1 MKRLAIFLAVVVVAG
16 GASLLLYR
24 QGFLFQPGAERATG
38 APSPAELSVQ
48 VAAAVEKPFPVEVA
62 TIGTVNPYATVA
74 LKARIDGQIMESV
87 VKDGEDVK
95 VGDLLFSIDDRAIR
109 AALNQAEANLARDR
123 ALLASSQR
131 DVARLS
137 ALVGKNYASK
147 QTLDQTMAQAESLQA
162 SVRADEAAVDAARV
176 QLSYTEIRAPINGRA
191 GVVNLPRGNMVKAN
205 DTMALVVLNQLR
217 PIYVAFSVP
226 QTDLPR
232 IRSAMAAASLDV
244 SATIPGDDGPPLTGT
259 LTFIDNTVDVA
270 TGTILLKATFTNVE
284 LRLWPGQF
292 VNVTLTL
299 SVDPRAIVVPDAAVQ
314 RGQDG
319 AYVYVVRPD
328 STVEMRRVTV
338 ARTRDGESVIDS
350 GLAAGDRVV
359 VDGQLRLAPGL
370 KVEPQPVSQAA
381 AADSAP

>member
-16 GASLLLYR
+16 GASFLLYR

-38 APSPAELSVQ
+38 APSPAALSVQ

-62 TIGTVNPYATVA
+62 TIGTVNAYATVA

-95 VGDLLFSIDDRAIR
+95 VGDLLFTIDDRGIR
-109 AALNQAEANLARDR
+109 ADLHQAEANLARDR
-123 ALLASSQR
+123 ALLASAQR

-191 GVVNLPRGNMVKAN
+191 GTVNLPRGNMVKAN

-232 IRSAMAAASLDV
+232 IRSAMAAGPLRV
-244 SATIPGDDGPPLTGT
+244 GATIPGDSGGPLAGT

-270 TGTILLKATFTNVE
+270 TGTILLKATFNNVE

-299 SVDPRAIVVPDAAVQ
+299 SLDPRAIVVPDVAVQ

-319 AYVYVVRPD
+319 AYVYVVRSD
-328 STVEMRRVTV
+328 STVEMRQVTV
-338 ARTRDGESVIDS
+338 ARSRAGESVIDS

-370 KVEPQPVSQAA
+370 KVDPQPVSQAA
-381 AADSAP
+381 AAASAS

>member
-1 MKRLAIFLAVVVVAG
+1 MKRLAIFLAVVLVAG
-16 GASLLLYR
+16 GASFLLYR
-24 QGFLFQPGAERATG
+24 QGLLFRPGAEQATG
-38 APSPAELSVQ
+38 APSAAALSVQ

-62 TIGTVNPYATVA
+62 TIGTVNAYATVA
-74 LKARIDGQIMESV
+74 LKSRIDGQIMESV

-95 VGDLLFSIDDRAIR
+95 VGDLLFTIDDRAIR
-109 AALNQAEANLARDR
+109 ADLHQAEANLARDR
-123 ALLASSQR
+123 ALLASAQR

-191 GVVNLPRGNMVKAN
+191 GTVNLPRGNMVKAN

-232 IRSAMAAASLDV
+232 IRSAMAAGPLRV
-244 SATIPGDDGPPLTGT
+244 GATIPGDSGGPLAGT

-270 TGTILLKATFTNVE
+270 TGTILLKATFNNIE

-299 SVDPRAIVVPDAAVQ
+299 SVDPHAIVVPDVAIQ
-314 RGQDG
+314 RGQNG

-328 STVEMRRVTV
+328 STVEMRQVSV
-338 ARTRDGESVIDS
+338 ARSRAGESVIDS
-350 GLAAGDRVV
+350 GLAAGDNVV
-359 VDGQLRLAPGL
+359 VDGQLRLAPGI
-370 KVEPQPVSQAA
+370 KVESRPVSQA
-381 AADSAP
+381 SAS

>member
-16 GASLLLYR
+16 GASFLLYR
-24 QGFLFQPGAERATG
+24 QGFLFQPGAEQATG
-38 APSPAELSVQ
+38 APSPAALSVQ

-62 TIGTVNPYATVA
+62 TIGTVNAYATVA

-95 VGDLLFSIDDRAIR
+95 VGDLLFTIDDRGIR
-109 AALNQAEANLARDR
+109 ADLHQAEANLARDR
-123 ALLASSQR
+123 ALLASAQR

-191 GVVNLPRGNMVKAN
+191 GTVNLPRGNMVKAN

-232 IRSAMAAASLDV
+232 IRSAMAAGPLRV
-244 SATIPGDDGPPLTGT
+244 GATIPGDSGGPLAGT

-270 TGTILLKATFTNVE
+270 TGTILLKATFNNIE

-299 SVDPRAIVVPDAAVQ
+299 SLDPRAIVVPDVAVQ

-319 AYVYVVRPD
+319 AYVYVVRSD

-338 ARTRDGESVIDS
+338 ARSRAGESVIDS

-370 KVEPQPVSQAA
+370 KVEPQPVSQAPA
-381 AADSAP
+381 AASAS

>member
-16 GASLLLYR
+16 GASFMLYR

-38 APSPAELSVQ
+38 APSPAALSVQ

-62 TIGTVNPYATVA
+62 TIGTVNAYATVA

-95 VGDLLFSIDDRAIR
+95 VGDLLFTIDDRGIR
-109 AALNQAEANLARDR
+109 ADLHQAEANLARDR
-123 ALLASSQR
+123 ALLASAQR

-191 GVVNLPRGNMVKAN
+191 GTVNLPRGNMVKAN

-232 IRSAMAAASLDV
+232 IRSAMAAGPLRV
-244 SATIPGDDGPPLTGT
+244 GATIPGDSGGPLAGT

-270 TGTILLKATFTNVE
+270 TGTILLKATFNNVE

-299 SVDPRAIVVPDAAVQ
+299 SLDPRAIVVPDVAVQ

-319 AYVYVVRPD
+319 AYVYVVRSD
-328 STVEMRRVTV
+328 STVEMRQVTV
-338 ARTRDGESVIDS
+338 ARSRAGESVIDS
-350 GLAAGDRVV
+350 GLAAGDNVV
-359 VDGQLRLAPGL
+359 VDGQLRLAPGI
-370 KVEPQPVSQAA
+370 KVESRPVSQAA
-381 AADSAP
+381 ATASAS

>member
-1 MKRLAIFLAVVVVAG
+1 MRRLAILLALVLVAG
-16 GASLLLYR
+16 GASFLLYR
-24 QGFLFQPGAERATG
+24 EGSLFRPGTERATG
-38 APSPAELSVQ
+38 APAPAPLSVQ

-95 VGDLLFSIDDRAIR
+95 AGDLLFSIDDRVIR
-109 AALNQAEANLARDR
+109 AELDQAEANLARDR

-205 DTMALVVLNQLR
+205 DTMSLVVLNQLR

-226 QTDLPR
+226 QDDLPR
-232 IRSAMAAASLDV
+232 IRSAMAAGPLRV
-244 SATIPGDDGPPLTGT
+244 GVTIPGDSGGPLAGT
-259 LTFIDNTVDVA
+259 LTFIDNTVDIA
-270 TGTILLKATFTNVE
+270 TGTILLKATFNNVE

-299 SVDPRAIVVPDAAVQ
+299 SVAPRAIVVPDQAVQ

-319 AYVYVVRPD
+319 AYVYVVKSD
-328 STVEMRRVTV
+328 STVEMRHVSVGRSR
-338 ARTRDGESVIDS
+338 AGESVIDS

-359 VDGQLRLAPGL
+359 VNGQLRLTPGL
-370 KVEPQPVSQAA
+370 KVEPKPVSQAA
-381 AADSAP
+381 TADSAS